1 MDKEIQEELM
11 PDYRQ
16 MTEIIREELNKA
28 SQAFLLVGY
37 CLKQIRDRRLYVEG
51 GYPNIY
57 EFGMDQFGLSKSSVS
72 RFIGICERFS
82 DNGSSAVLS
91 DRFHEFSISQ
101 LVEML
106 PLSQEEL
113 EGVTPDMTNQTI
125 RQYKKSIRE
134 EGQGSSAGGSDA
146 LPAEGAVIPFDIPAS
161 GMQPEMP
168 DLKNMAERK
177 AWLRNVEAWG
187 MWYADKNIGVKYF
200 RYDFEDGSTLI
211 ATRDISWEPSR
222 LEEMIKKA
230 GAQDE
235 WREYY
240 EKQEQP
246 EYHMRFS
253 DSYYKQYCGEFHVS
267 YEKYYNTTCIDIS
280 TLANFIMRIQGK
292 NRKKQVTGT
301 ADKRMGIGERQGGW
315 YGTENL

>member
-72 RFIGICERFS
+72 RFIGVCEKFS
-82 DNGSSAVLS
+82 ENGSSSVLS
-91 DRFHEFSISQ
+91 GRFHGFSISQ

-106 PLSQEEL
+106 PLNPEEMK
-113 EGVTPDMTNQTI
+113 GITPDMTNQAI
-125 RQYKKSIRE
+125 RQYKKSVRE
-134 EGQGSSAGGSDA
+134 DEVGDHGGESKGV
-146 LPAEGAVIPFDIPAS
+146 PAERVVPFDIPSS
-161 GMQPEMP
+161 GMQPELP
-168 DLKNMAERK
+168 NLKNQAERK

-222 LEEMIKKA
+222 LEEMRKKV
-230 GAQDE
+230 GVQDE

-240 EKQEQP
+240 EKQEQSQ
-246 EYHMRFS
+246 YHMRFS
-253 DSYYKQYCGEFHVS
+253 DSYYEQHWREYGVK
-267 YEKYYNTTCIDIS
+267 YEKYFNTTCVDIS
-280 TLANFIMRIQGK
+280 TLANFLKHIQGK
-292 NRKKQVTGT
+292 NRKK
-301 ADKRMGIGERQGGW
+301 
-315 YGTENL
+315 

>member
-1 MDKEIQEELM
+1 MDQKLQGELM
-11 PDYRQ
+11 PDYVQ
-16 MTEIIREELNKA
+16 MTEIIREELKKT
-28 SQAFLLVGY
+28 SKAFLLIGC
-37 CLKQIRDRRLYVEG
+37 CLKHIRDRKLYEEG

-106 PLSQEEL
+106 PLSPEEL

-146 LPAEGAVIPFDIPAS
+146 SPAEGAVIPFDIPAG

-168 DLKNMAERK
+168 DLKNMEERK
-177 AWLRNVEAWG
+177 AWLRDVEAWG

-211 ATRDISWEPSR
+211 ATRDISWEPGR
-222 LEEMIKKA
+222 LEEMRRKIGKND
-230 GAQDE
+230 GMRD
-235 WREYY
+235 YF
-240 EKQEQP
+240 EKLEQP
-246 EYHMRFS
+246 KYHMRFS
-253 DSYYKQYCGEFHVS
+253 DSYYEQHRREYGVR
-267 YEKYYNTTCIDIS
+267 YVKYYNTECVDIS
-280 TLANFIMRIQGK
+280 TLTGFLKNIQGK
-292 NRKKQVTGT
+292 SRKK
-301 ADKRMGIGERQGGW
+301 
-315 YGTENL
+315 